1 MQTTS
6 KVFMVMPV
14 RFGYN
19 PQTAANNA
27 FQKKGYENGAQVNAL
42 REFMSYVSLLKANG
56 VSVVI
61 AEDTEYP
68 FTPDSIF
75 PNNWFT
81 THEDGTLVLY
91 PMFAEN
97 RRKERK
103 GDFTDLIHRN
113 FDVKRV
119 VDLSHWESEG
129 LFLEGTGS
137 MILDRD
143 NKIVYACRSP
153 RTSDR
158 VLEDFC
164 KQLGYTSLMFDA
176 VDQNDCQIYHTNVM
190 MCLGIDFT
198 VICLDAIKGE
208 ESRKSVIDSLE
219 KTGKKIV
226 GISFEQMNRFAG
238 NMLEVKGTYDRRLLV
253 MSGTARKSLTP
264 AQTREFSSRCRIL
277 SPELDFIEANG
288 GGSARCMLAELYGH

>member
-6 KVFMVMPV
+6 NVFMVMPV

-19 PQTAANNA
+19 PQTATNNA
-27 FQKKGYENGAQVNAL
+27 FQKKGYENGAQENAL
-42 REFMSYVSLLKANG
+42 SEFMAFVALLRANG
-56 VSVVI
+56 VNVVI
-61 AEDTEYP
+61 SEDTEYP

-91 PMFAEN
+91 PMFADN

-103 GDFTDLIHRN
+103 GEFLDAIHRN
-113 FDVKRV
+113 FAVKRI
-119 VDLSHWESEG
+119 VDLSYWEEDG

-143 NKIVYACRSP
+143 NKIVYACLSP
-153 RTSDR
+153 RTCEP
-158 VLEDFC
+158 VLESFC
-164 KQLGYTSLMFDA
+164 KQLGFTSVLFNA
-176 VDQNDCQIYHTNVM
+176 LDQDNNPIYHSNVM
-190 MCLGIDFT
+190 MCLGLDFA
-198 VICLDAIKGE
+198 VICLDTIQNADERQKVV
-208 ESRKSVIDSLE
+208 SSLE
-219 KTGKKIV
+219 STGKKIIE
-226 GISFEQMNRFAG
+226 ISLEQMNHFAG
-238 NMLEVKGTYDRRLLV
+238 NMLEIRGKNDRRFLV

-264 AQTREFSSRCRIL
+264 AQTKELSSRCRIL

-288 GGSARCMLAELYGH
+288 GGSARCMMAELF